1 MLNPLNSIWSSF
13 IILNHTINIYNNDYN
28 TALIK
33 HNQKYFHLNS
43 GKYHTIPFTGK
54 SQRLTAMYYH
64 NQPETLLEWTVD
76 YDKTFLDISLVD
88 GVGSSFNLIADNYNI
103 TGDFYYAVNSPCSI
117 THKDEH
123 CCSGRFNNPNIC
135 GNSHEIK
142 QYCNYI
148 KTTVK
153 PPNVYCYAYDDSAGT
168 LIIKHNYILITF
180 WNTKYYSNK
189 LI

>member
-1 MLNPLNSIWSSF
+1 
-13 IILNHTINIYNNDYN
+13 
-28 TALIK
+28 
-33 HNQKYFHLNS
+33 
-43 GKYHTIPFTGK
+43 
-54 SQRLTAMYYH
+54 MYYH
-64 NQPETLLEWTVD
+64 SQPETLLEWTVD

-103 TGDFYYAVNSPCSI
+103 TGDFYYDVKSPCSI

-148 KTTVK
+148 
-153 PPNVYCYAYDDSAGT
+153 
-168 LIIKHNYILITF
+168 
-180 WNTKYYSNK
+180 
-189 LI
+189 

>member
-1 MLNPLNSIWSSF
+1 M
-13 IILNHTINIYNNDYN
+13 
-28 TALIK
+28 IK
-33 HNQKYFHLNS
+33 L
-43 GKYHTIPFTGK
+43 
-54 SQRLTAMYYH
+54 
-64 NQPETLLEWTVD
+64 
-76 YDKTFLDISLVD
+76 FLDTSLVD
-88 GVGSSFNLIADNYNI
+88 GAWSSFNLIADNYNI
-103 TGDFYYAVNSPCSI
+103 TGELYYDVKSPCGI

-135 GNSHEIK
+135 GNRHEIK

-153 PPNVYCYAYDDSAGT
+153 PPNVYCYAYDDSAGS

-189 LI
+189 LILYYLKLFFVIFNNIYNSMVAGRPKKILNPLT